1 MVARPRWGSSGVG
14 RWSMFA
20 VLAAGAVSLAFLAAT
35 TARASGGPASIA
47 AGPAFGFVPS
57 RNAQNVRP
65 HGHVAQL
72 QYHGGPVQTSA
83 ANHNVYPIFWGSAW
97 SSGSFSST
105 ESGIATTFYG
115 GLGGSSYAN
124 TNTEYKDG
132 SGNYV
137 TSGATAN
144 GATNDTSAAPSNA
157 PSTSQVL
164 AEVAKKYPNPSA
176 GAYYPVYSDQP
187 RGTAGYCAWHS
198 TGMIGNT
205 RVQFAFFFSLSNDP
219 GCSPDYP
226 NASPQLEALGNVSGH
241 EWSEMETDPQLNAW
255 YDQQGNENA
264 DKCAWQ
270 FNGTQHF
277 TSNNSTW
284 TIQGNWS
291 NAASG
296 CIWGT

>member
-1 MVARPRWGSSGVG
+1 MVKRSR
-14 RWSMFA
+14 R
-20 VLAAGAVSLAFLAAT
+20 AAGGSKARWLVGALAVAAISLASVVAT
-35 TARASGGPASIA
+35 VGAKASGGPPAVA
-47 AGPAFGFVPS
+47 AGPAFGYVPS
-57 RNAQNVRP
+57 RAAHQSP
-65 HGHVAQL
+65 HGRVSLL
-72 QYHGGPVQTSA
+72 QYHGGPVQKST

-97 SSGSFSST
+97 TGSFSST
-105 ESGIATTFYG
+105 ASGIAGTFYG

-124 TNTEYKDG
+124 TNTEYTDG
-132 SGNYV
+132 SGSHV

-144 GATNDTSAAPSNA
+144 GAKYDGAAAPSNA
-157 PSTSQVL
+157 PTTSQVL
-164 AEVAKKYPNPSA
+164 AEVAKEYPAPSA

-187 RGTAGYCAWHS
+187 RGSATYCAWHS
-198 TGMIGNT
+198 TGTINGI
-205 RVQFAFFFSLSNDP
+205 RVEFAFFFSLSNDP

-270 FNGTQHF
+270 FSGTQHF
-277 TSNNSTW
+277 TNGSTW

-296 CIWGT
+296 CIWGA

>member
-1 MVARPRWGSSGVG
+1 MVARPRWGSGGVG

-35 TARASGGPASIA
+35 TARASGGPPSVA

-57 RNAQNVRP
+57 RNAHVRP
-65 HGHVAQL
+65 HGRVTQL
-72 QYHGGPVQTSA
+72 QFHGGPVQTAA
-83 ANHNVYPIFWGSAW
+83 ANHDVYPIFWGPLW
-97 SSGSFSST
+97 SSSYSST
-105 ESGIATTFYG
+105 ESGIANTFYG

-124 TNTEYKDG
+124 TNTEYIDG
-132 SGNYV
+132 SGNHV
-137 TSGATAN
+137 TSGATPN

-164 AEVAKKYPNPSA
+164 AEVAKKYPNPYA

-187 RGTAGYCAWHS
+187 RGSAGYCAWHS
-198 TGMIGNT
+198 AGTINGVE
-205 RVQFAFFFSLSNDP
+205 VQFAFFFSLSNDP

-226 NASPQLEALGNVSGH
+226 NASPQLKALGNVSGH

-270 FNGTQHF
+270 FQGTQHF
-277 TSNNSTW
+277 SNGSTW
-284 TIQGNWS
+284 TVQGNWS

>member
-1 MVARPRWGSSGVG
+1 MGSRGLLVVSAAAL
-14 RWSMFA
+14 A
-20 VLAAGAVSLAFLAAT
+20 VLVLIVGSASAAG
-35 TARASGGPASIA
+35 PPPSIS
-47 AGPAFGFVPS
+47 AGPAFGYVPS
-57 RNAQNVRP
+57 RDAHLKP
-65 HGHVAQL
+65 HSRVTLL
-72 QYHGGPVQTSA
+72 QYHGGPVQNST
-83 ANHNVYPIFWGSAW
+83 ANHDVYPIFWGPAW
-97 SSGSFSST
+97 STSFSST
-105 ESGIATTFYG
+105 ETGIANTFYG
-115 GLGGSSYAN
+115 GLGGTTYAS
-124 TNTEYKDG
+124 TNTEYTDG
-132 SGNYV
+132 SGNHV
-137 TSGATAN
+137 APLAN
-144 GATNDTSAAPSNA
+144 QKAAKNDGSAAPSNA

-164 AEVAKKYPNPSA
+164 AEVAKEYPAPAA

-198 TGMIGNT
+198 AGTINGT
-205 RVQFAFFFSLSNDP
+205 EVQFAFFFSLYNDP
-219 GCSPDYP
+219 GCSPASP
-226 NASPQLEALGNVSGH
+226 NVSPQLVALGNVSGH

-277 TSNNSTW
+277 TNSSTW

>member
-1 MVARPRWGSSGVG
+1 MVKRSRRTAGGSKARWLIG
-14 RWSMFA
+14 
-20 VLAAGAVSLAFLAAT
+20 VLAVGAISLASVVAT
-35 TARASGGPASIA
+35 VGAKASGGPPGIA
-47 AGPAFGFVPS
+47 AGPAFGYVPS
-57 RNAQNVRP
+57 RAAHQSP
-65 HGHVAQL
+65 HGRVSL
-72 QYHGGPVQTSA
+72 LEYHSGPVQKST
-83 ANHNVYPIFWGSAW
+83 ANHDVYPIFWGPAW
-97 SSGSFSST
+97 SSSFSST
-105 ESGIATTFYG
+105 ASGIAGTFYG

-124 TNTEYKDG
+124 TNTEYTDG
-132 SGNYV
+132 SGSHV

-144 GATNDTSAAPSNA
+144 GAKYDGAAAPSNA
-157 PSTSQVL
+157 PTTSQVL
-164 AEVAKKYPNPSA
+164 AEVAKEYPAPSA

-187 RGTAGYCAWHS
+187 RGSATYCAWHS
-198 TGMIGNT
+198 TGTINGI
-205 RVQFAFFFSLSNDP
+205 RVEFAFFFSLSNDP

-255 YDQQGNENA
+255 YDRQGNENA

-270 FNGTQHF
+270 FSGTQHF
-277 TSNNSTW
+277 TNGSTW

>member
-1 MVARPRWGSSGVG
+1 MVAVLVVA
-14 RWSMFA
+14 A
-20 VLAAGAVSLAFLAAT
+20 VLVASVGAAVGAK
-35 TARASGGPASIA
+35 ASGGPPTIA
-47 AGPAFGFVPS
+47 AGPAHGYVPS
-57 RNAQNVRP
+57 RAPQAGTRS
-65 HGHVAQL
+65 HGRVSAL
-72 QYHGGPVQTSA
+72 QYHGGPVQTA
-83 ANHNVYPIFWGSAW
+83 TANHDVYPIFWGAAW
-97 SSGSFSST
+97 SSSYSST
-105 ESGIATTFYG
+105 ENGIATSFYG

-124 TNTEYKDG
+124 TNSEYIDG
-132 SGNYV
+132 SGGHV
-137 TSGATAN
+137 TSAATAKS
-144 GATNDTSAAPSNA
+144 AKNDPSAAPSNA

-164 AEVAKKYPNPSA
+164 AEVAKEYPTPAA

-187 RGTAGYCAWHS
+187 RGSAGYCAWHS
-198 TGMIGNT
+198 SGTINGT
-205 RVQFAFFFSLSNDP
+205 EVQFAFFFSLSNDP

-226 NASPQLEALGNVSGH
+226 NASPQLTALGNVSGH

-277 TSNNSTW
+277 TNGTTW

-291 NAASG
+291 NQASG

>member
-164 AEVAKKYPNPSA
+164 AEVAKKYPDPSA

-198 TGMIGNT
+198 AGTINGVE
-205 RVQFAFFFSLSNDP
+205 VQFAFFFSLSNDP

-226 NASPQLEALGNVSGH
+226 SASPQLKALGNVSGH

-270 FNGTQHF
+270 FSGTQHF
-277 TSNNSTW
+277 TNGSTW

-296 CIWGT
+296 CIWGG

>member
-1 MVARPRWGSSGVG
+1 
-14 RWSMFA
+14 MFA
-20 VLAAGAVSLAFLAAT
+20 VLAAGAVSLAFLAVGS
-35 TARASGGPASIA
+35 ARASGGPPSIA

-57 RNAQNVRP
+57 RNAHVRP
-65 HGHVAQL
+65 HGHVTQL
-72 QYHGGPVQTSA
+72 QYHGGPVQTST
-83 ANHNVYPIFWGSAW
+83 ANHSVYPIFWGQAW
-97 SSGSFSST
+97 SSSYSST
-105 ESGIATTFYG
+105 ETGIAGSGGFYD

-137 TSGATAN
+137 TSGASAN
-144 GATNDTSAAPSNA
+144 GAKNDTSAAPSNA

-164 AEVAKKYPNPSA
+164 AEVAKEYPTLSP

-198 TGMIGNT
+198 TGTIGST

-226 NASPQLEALGNVSGH
+226 NASPQLKALGNVSGH

-255 YDQQGNENA
+255 TDQQGNENA

-277 TSNNSTW
+277 ANGSTW
-284 TIQGNWS
+284 TVQGNWS